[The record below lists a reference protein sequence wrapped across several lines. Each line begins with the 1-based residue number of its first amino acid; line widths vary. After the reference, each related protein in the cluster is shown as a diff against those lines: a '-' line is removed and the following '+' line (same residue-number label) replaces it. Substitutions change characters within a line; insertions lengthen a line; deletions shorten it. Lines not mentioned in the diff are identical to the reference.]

1 MFVSQ
6 AHSFRQKSRLAI
18 SLSWIGGYTNTIALL
33 LCGTVVSHVTGN
45 TTNLGRA
52 FSQHEYRE
60 ALYFGGLW
68 LSFLC
73 GAVLSGL
80 MTEIARQRNLV
91 SKYSIPIAFEAV
103 LLSLFG
109 LLGRSAWPLHDGH
122 QGWAYALAALAAFTM
137 GLQNATITRI
147 AGTVVRTT
155 HLTGVTTDLG
165 LEAVQ
170 FGFWLRRRL
179 HLKMPRRASRVM
191 RIARRQPNGL
201 AALML
206 ASIVGSFLLGAAI
219 GTIAFAHLHAGAM
232 LFPVLFLIWIVC
244 IDRFQPV
251 GKFVPIDPEQDAE
264 LRKLGLAATV
274 QRIGLWRIAAVRRPH
289 RAPDFLHWAQH
300 AAIASRATILAID
313 AATVLDRNALSDLH
327 HAADH
332 LRERGSELILAD
344 IKPWQ
349 FRLIKSAGVCDAIGI
364 ANICSDLEY
373 AIARAIDLAGMPL
386 ENTAAA

>member
-45 TTNLGRA
+45 TTNFGRA
-52 FSQHEYRE
+52 FSLHEYRE

-68 LSFLC
+68 LSFLS

-80 MTEIARQRNLV
+80 ITEVARQRGFA
-91 SKYSIPIAFEAV
+91 SKYAIPIAVEAV
-103 LLSLFG
+103 LLSAFG
-109 LLGRSAWPLHDGH
+109 LLGGRAWPIHQGH
-122 QGWAYALAALAAFTM
+122 QGWAYGLAALAAFTM

-179 HLKMPRRASRVM
+179 HLNMPCRSARVL

-251 GKFVPIDPEQDAE
+251 GRIVPIDPEHDAE
-264 LRKLGLAATV
+264 LRKLDLTV
-274 QRIGLWRIAAVRRPH
+274 RRISLWRITATSRKPH
-289 RAPDFLHWAQH
+289 RAPDILHWAQH
-300 AAIASRATILAID
+300 TTVPNRAMILAID

-327 HAADH
+327 HGAAH
-332 LRERGSELILAD
+332 LRERGADLILAD

-349 FRLIKSAGVCDAIGI
+349 FRLLKSAGVCNAIGI
-364 ANICSDLEY
+364 ANICSDIEY
-373 AIARAIDLAGMPL
+373 AIARAIDLAGESE